1 VSEGIVGGEMK
12 KELSVYDATK
22 DELIEYFFKPDCFGG
37 GFRIPAMK
45 DHFLSWLKGK
55 RNRQLL
61 DAQDVAIEDS
71 QKHLQEYIR
80 LIRQANDA
88 TDLDGRLEILDR
100 ADKAYQ
106 RYELAEKHYRELDK
120 KLSESLWLEGK

>member
-1 VSEGIVGGEMK
+1 MK

-37 GFRIPAMK
+37 GYRIQTDK
-45 DHFLSWLKGK
+45 DKFLSWLKGK

-71 QKHLQEYIR
+71 QRHLQEYIR
-80 LIRQANDA
+80 LINQAKDA
-88 TDLDGRLEILDR
+88 TNLDGRLEILDR
-100 ADKAYQ
+100 ANKAYQ
-106 RYELAEKHYRELDK
+106 RYELAEKHYQAIDK
-120 KLSESLWLEGK
+120 KLSESLGLEGK